1 MLEDWQTI
9 LDDFTNI
16 VDEVEKK
23 FE

>member
-9 LDDFTNI
+9 LDNFTNI
-16 VDEVEKK
+16 VDEVEKQ